1 METIVIVT
9 LGVMLIIALLQ
20 IRSNE
25 VLIQTLKNKL
35 NAEGNANI
43 YNIKKQ
49 KELQKQIEKL
59 KYNAELKDKA
69 LQKAK
74 ESITE
79 YRDSKISELETKY
92 KSSLVKIVERDELIR
107 LRDLKII
114 DLEKTKKEYSL
125 RVYDLSNEKAFAIK
139 ETKSA
144 LKLCKESVE
153 TIANLRAELDSIEAF
168 LTKYT
173 LQPSLSL

>member
-1 METIVIVT
+1 METITIVT
-9 LGVMLIIALLQ
+9 FGVMLIIALLKL
-20 IRSNE
+20 RSNKILLE
-25 VLIQTLKNKL
+25 ALTNKL
-35 NAEGNANI
+35 NAEVNANI
-43 YNIKKQ
+43 SNIKKQ
-49 KELQKQIEKL
+49 KEFQKQIEKL
-59 KYNAELKDKA
+59 KYNAELKEKA

-74 ESITE
+74 ESIIE

-144 LKLCKESVE
+144 LKLCKESVA
-153 TIANLRAELDSIEAF
+153 TVAHLRAELDRIEV
-168 LTKYT
+168 LLSKYT
-173 LQPSLSL
+173 PQP